1 MKRQKKQDDVSKD
14 SKRAKVQVNH
24 NMCIKKRRVA
34 KVQQN
39 VIKNIS
45 ATFCQTMEDQESCA
59 IVKRKRVAIS
69 LGPDKNYVPH
79 VGWSKRRTAT
89 CDQARTTSRK
99 AAKQAIIALDKHVQ
113 ESDSSAGKTS
123 LETSPSANRETMR
136 LPINLTSNK
145 SVLKKIQGTRG
156 GVSPSSSSTTVRNTR
171 RRFSPASGKRS
182 SAVSTQ
188 RSKPNMMLRRLNE
201 KTSSVLRSRRKRTLK
216 VHSETLSKVG
226 ASVDSLG
233 DPSLNRL
240 PIRCSPSDAVH
251 VDDKFHN
258 HDSNTLDTSKQET
271 NTSSEVQRSPI
282 KRRLRAKQT
291 SSSSQKASREPS
303 VSDIKEYAE
312 DVGIFSVIKTIC
324 HSSGHTKLVDETKT
338 AKQKYGSRRQRVA
351 SSEPK
356 SESYRQVWKR
366 TSTHQKQSKLLL
378 SRHYRNQKINV
389 RKAKSVGETTMLLK
403 PNKTV
408 TSGFPE
414 REKTDQHTNVE
425 NTCSSHIVVVGPNRR
440 CIPVLSKLN
449 KETKSHHTCPSQPK
463 DSAVGGVNS
472 TTKWMSSINK
482 ERDNSANALNK
493 SAVNRKKTISCTE
506 ILKTSHQ
513 KYPVKSAKSSPALT
527 QMEAQLSFTCNSPQV
542 PTPKCQIV
550 NEKEVQV
557 LSTPERLT
565 VGGNQTKL
573 LIQNEVSVTL
583 NKLCYESVSH
593 ILHGDGSSECQASSV
608 PQHSDGKRQY
618 LRDREVAGTRTA
630 LKSDSEK
637 DVQTTGNIA
646 INHAGLNKVQSTA
659 IISSTPCQSNI
670 NSSSAIKTKPRG
682 KLQKTSLCSEDTT
695 NDTAKGNSSTLSKRR
710 NAKDS
715 SERIQKESRLKL
727 LKTKVSDDREQFTD
741 PEGKRVQMPL
751 ILQDQDN
758 LKTACQATLAYSP
771 KIVMGL
777 RPYARY
783 RSNGDLHSYK
793 HWLLVQGQIE
803 EQVHLVSDQPVRL
816 KRKRKRKRRRTK
828 TGLQQKENEENPN
841 QSVPTVQDNVSTETY
856 SQVLLEA
863 PETSTMEH
871 QKLAVRNCKDLQE
884 KTTCQTSGPQKDA
897 SNLKD
902 AFCEVDSGANNVEG
916 AKDERL
922 TPSDVSHEASNA
934 TQVSRE
940 ECENTNLIVSQS
952 QSLDDDSVSPE
963 PTCCLSPV
971 STEQDTQTSD
981 CKVVA
986 EADGTL
992 SLIISSSETP
1002 SPDVEVVSQS
1012 TLVQVY
1018 SAAQSG
1024 PGSSPPCIISPH
1036 PTESPKSD
1044 KDTLSEHESGSLY
1057 LTSQRGSLNPENKA
1071 GTQTTSGDGSTPQD
1085 GSFSDDIKSLEDPNN
1100 TFETQDTDVQQGF
1113 LNFDEEIDIVEFSDQ
1128 FEEDDRPI
1136 QIVSEFE
1143 SSSLE
1148 SDEEIETVDISD
1160 QLSEQDAHPIHI
1172 ECEQDSTIPNCD
1184 TGKETVDILDQLVQD
1199 GRPIDIVC
1207 EQESS
1212 ILDCD
1217 TKIGT
1222 VEVSD
1227 RSEHGGLRVQ
1237 IVCEQ
1242 DSSNPES
1249 HTEKETVHISDRLEQ
1264 DGRPI
1269 QTVCEQDSS
1278 IPYCDEE
1285 KEPVKTSDQLLQ
1297 DGRPIHIEC
1306 ENESSFSNCDTRKE
1320 TVDNSDRLEQDGRSV
1335 QTVCE
1340 QESSNPRCDTGKET
1354 VDISEQLE
1362 ENGRPIPI
1370 VFEQES
1376 PNPNCDTGKEN
1387 IDISDQL
1394 EQDGRSFHI
1403 VSEQDSSSPSCD
1415 TDIVDIPA
1423 ENQIPDNGSATAP
1436 VFTEQDTCSNQT
1448 HISYQQSSQSIAS
1461 ELVTSQESP
1470 ESDEQHDSKTRTTS
1484 LAMTSHPSASDMNQ
1498 ANIDGTESCSLTQDE
1513 VSDTSAKDLLL
1524 PLLQSDSNRG
1534 SDEVELQPPKSDAE
1548 PPKDLQRCDNQVKE
1562 LHVTYS
1568 RSPEEAHSPGQV
1580 DSDSVTV
1587 SIQPDLSPKHDS
1599 ENLTTSEKSSRTP
1612 TSKAQENIQE
1622 EKSKCTTTEDVKK
1635 SFNFKQLW
1643 NIKRVPKNK
1652 GQRIAYFYERVNKE
1666 EVDEVRPVILE
1677 RTQPSCS
1684 SPLDSV
1690 RSGAASHKDLDNG
1703 PEMTTMPQ
1711 KHQSM
1716 YEKETSHREEN
1727 CIKPKSILLDIAPLM
1742 KKANEKETSAEPI
1755 SVQQVSSLINSA
1767 ANKKPDLLSTQNEI
1781 RNVTESPVICYP
1793 SQTDTLSAFVQPNQG
1808 TMKPQHSRGCQFEK
1822 RTSSL
1827 EFETTNDSLQCSSEE
1842 TSSSEQLPPDV
1853 SPDSSSVSFSHA
1865 TPKDQEFTPMFEGSM
1880 PEEDSST
1887 DDRVSAVESDSAM
1900 IETPFTTA
1908 LKGNLSQHG
1917 NMTKQTDIVNR
1928 VCKTRTGR
1936 KPLLASMTLRKKDE
1950 HFLFSRLGF
1959 KKSKQRKSHMS
1970 DQRKYMVIKKELS
1983 QIPDEDCVKPEPLF
1997 MTGNQHQECRYQSN
2011 LIVPE
2016 VTYQSYRPIN
2026 RVFTSTSP
2034 HRMVQMPISEFPQTS
2049 RRIGKRHLTASK
2061 TLSPEDYIFPAKRIK
2076 RHQLSSMPLTG
2087 SVFTNNQRRS
2097 QFGNT
2102 VPHRFLIPRRGR
2114 PGKVCPQ
2121 DPATVESS
2129 GVSGVM
2135 EQTRVLNHQ
2144 EDNAETL
2151 RRCTMNVS
2159 VKDKPSLL
2167 VLPDTHVD
2175 NPGLKLEQNFSDQS
2189 LLACEPRQKDYR
2201 KQVLNQGYKDSSVD
2215 TEMSIPNKRGRP
2227 KKKRRLWLYQ
2237 HGRKHQR
2244 KDEEKSGKLQDPAIP
2259 KKVGSPKKEKL
2270 PWLYQPGSKQLTKDE
2285 GKSDPAI
2292 PKKVGRPKKNSI
2304 IESKERKP
2312 FTRSSKVKKGYAI
2325 KSNRLWYQRNNTIAK
2340 GLKPKV
2346 GQTLN
2351 SKAGNNVKRVRPKK
2365 KGPECGEPTRPK
2377 KVGRPRKIPLSEE
2390 KEPSTHAKQRQQKGN
2405 SLGESGEPA
2414 LRLKKKMGRPR
2425 KIPLN
2430 EVKATSTP
2438 TDQLQQQIIKG
2449 NLLGES
2455 GEPAMRPKNK
2465 GGRPRK
2471 NPASEVKVPSTLAK
2485 IPKKKIGRPR
2495 KIPLV
2500 EVQTPLGGID
2510 QQGQDPTPKRKY
2522 CRKNNSPCGIDQQS
2536 QEPKPKSKYRFELNF
2551 LGGFKRASAGKK
2563 PLHKNKGGRPRKIP
2577 LSEVQTP
2584 STLSEQ
2590 PPQQIIKGNLLG
2602 ESEEPALKPK
2612 NKGGRPRKI
2621 PLSEL
2626 IAPSTPSE
2634 QPLQQIIK
2642 GNLLGESEEQAT
2654 RPKNKGG
2661 RPRKIPL
2668 VEVQTPLSG
2677 IDQQSLDPTPK
2688 RKYCPKNNSPCG
2700 IDQQSQEPKPK
2711 SKYRFELNFLGGFK
2725 RASAGKKPLH
2735 KNKGGRPRKIPLSE
2749 VQTPSTLSEQPPQQ
2763 IMKGNLLG
2771 ESEEPT
2777 LKPKNKGGRPRKIP
2791 ISEGIA
2797 PSYPSEQIQ
2806 QQIIKDNLIGESE
2819 EQATRPKNK
2828 GGRPRKIPL
2837 SEVQTPSTL
2846 SEQPSQQIIKGNLLG
2861 ESEEPATKPKNKGG
2875 RPRKIPLSEV
2885 IAPSTPSEQPSQQII
2900 KGNLLGESEEPAT
2913 RPKNKGGRPRKIPL
2927 SEVIAP
2933 STPSEQIQQQI
2944 IKGNLLGESK
2954 EPATKPKNKGGRPR
2968 KIPLNKLE
2976 APSTQAEQLEPQTV
2990 KESFLGE
2997 SQEPTARPKN
3007 KGGRPRKI
3015 PLNKVEAPS
3024 IHTEQH
3030 QPQIVEGSFLRESG
3044 EPATRPKRKISCPKK
3059 LTTSSSG
3066 INQQSQELK
3075 PKRKYCRQTNFF
3087 YGTKRKTLSQ
3097 DLKPKRKYCRKNNFP
3112 SGIGQ
3117 QSQEPKP
3124 KRKYCRKTISLSG
3137 IKRNRL
3143 SQEIKPKRKYCRKSS
3158 SFSGIDQQ
3166 SQEPKLKRK
3175 YCRKSSSL
3183 TGIKRNRLSQELKP
3197 KRKYCRKNSSLSG
3210 IDQQSQEP
3218 KPKRKYCRKNN
3229 SPCGIDQQS
3238 QEPKAKSKYRFEL
3251 NYLGGFKRASA
3262 VKKPLHKNK
3271 WGRPRKIPFVEEIAR
3286 PKNKGGRPRKILLSE
3301 VQAPSTPSEQ
3311 LRQQSIKGNL
3321 LVECEEPTRP
3331 KNKGGRPR
3339 KIPLGEVEAPSTQ
3352 TEQLQQQIIA
3362 RCFLG
3367 ESEEPAP
3374 RPRKGGRPKKLNT
3387 SVSGSRATLSAT
3399 DQLELIHKIQVLIPG
3414 YVGPANDED
3423 FVLEEFCSLES
3434 LEEAV
3439 QRTSMARTTRQGNR
3453 ISRKRKNSNSLA
3465 HLSTT
3470 SAGNKRRA
3478 KRSSRS
3484 PEGSYWD
3491 CSVCTYRNKAE
3502 AFKCAM
3508 CDVRK
3513 GTSTRKPRLNAQLVA
3528 QQQAQQNLSPLIHV
3542 KTAKTTARSPAQ
3554 RKAGTSKK
3562 PRPRLKNVDRS
3573 SAISTEVVVN
3583 NVPVIITEYKEKSHT
3598 RTSIDSDDASAERT
3612 NGNVNGL

>member
-14 SKRAKVQVNH
+14 VKRAKVQVDH
-24 NMCIKKRRVA
+24 NMCIKKRRVT

-45 ATFCQTMEDQESCA
+45 ATLCQTMEDQESCA

-69 LGPDKNYVPH
+69 LGPDEDYVPH

-123 LETSPSANRETMR
+123 LETSPSTNRETMR

-145 SVLKKIQGTRG
+145 SVFKKIQGTRG
-156 GVSPSSSSTTVRNTR
+156 GAIVSPSSSSTTVRNT
-171 RRFSPASGKRS
+171 SSKRS

-188 RSKPNMMLRRLNE
+188 RSKPNIMLRRLNE
-201 KTSSVLRSRRKRTLK
+201 KTSSELRSRRKRTFT
-216 VHSETLSKVG
+216 VHSQTLSKVG

-240 PIRCSPSDAVH
+240 PTRCSPSDAVH

-258 HDSNTLDTSKQET
+258 HDSNTLDSSKQET
-271 NTSSEVQRSPI
+271 NTSSEVQPSPI
-282 KRRLRAKQT
+282 KRRLRVKQT
-291 SSSSQKASREPS
+291 SSSSEKASREPS

-312 DVGIFSVIKTIC
+312 DVGIFSVIKTNC
-324 HSSGHTKLVDETKT
+324 HSSVNTKLVDETKT

-351 SSEPK
+351 SSELN

-378 SRHYRNQKINV
+378 SRHYRNQEINV
-389 RKAKSVGETTMLLK
+389 RKAKSVGETTMLLR
-403 PNKTV
+403 PDKTV

-414 REKTDQHTNVE
+414 REKADQHTNVE

-440 CIPVLSKLN
+440 CIPVLSKIN
-449 KETKSHHTCPSQPK
+449 KETKSRHSCPSQPK

-472 TTKWMSSINK
+472 TVRWMSSINK
-482 ERDNSANALNK
+482 ESDNSANALNK

-542 PTPKCQIV
+542 PTPKCQII

-593 ILHGDGSSECQASSV
+593 ILHGDGSSERQASSV

-637 DVQTTGNIA
+637 DVQTTGNIV

-659 IISSTPCQSNI
+659 IISSTRCQSNI
-670 NSSSAIKTKPRG
+670 NSRSAIKTKPRR
-682 KLQKTSLCSEDTT
+682 KLQKSLCSEDTT
-695 NDTAKGNSSTLSKRR
+695 NGTKGNSSTLSKRR

-715 SERIQKESRLKL
+715 SERIQKESRLKSL
-727 LKTKVSDDREQFTD
+727 NTKVSDDHEQFTD

-803 EQVHLVSDQPVRL
+803 KQVHLNSDQPVRL

-841 QSVPTVQDNVSTETY
+841 QSVPTVQDNVSTETH

-863 PETSTMEH
+863 PETSSMEH

-884 KTTCQTSGPQKDA
+884 TTTCQTSGPQKDIN
-897 SNLKD
+897 NLKD
-902 AFCEVDSGANNVEG
+902 AFCEVDSGANNVEVE
-916 AKDERL
+916 KDERL
-922 TPSDVSHEASNA
+922 TPSEASHEASNA

-940 ECENTNLIVSQS
+940 DGENTNLIVSQP
-952 QSLDDDSVSPE
+952 QSLDDDSVSLE
-963 PTCCLSPV
+963 QTCCLSPV

-1036 PTESPKSD
+1036 HTESPKSD

-1071 GTQTTSGDGSTPQD
+1071 GTQTTSGDGSTQQD

-1136 QIVSEFE
+1136 QIVSELE

-1160 QLSEQDAHPIHI
+1160 QLSEQDARPIHI

-1184 TGKETVDILDQLVQD
+1184 TGKETVDISDQLVQD

-1222 VEVSD
+1222 VEISD

-1249 HTEKETVHISDRLEQ
+1249 HTGKETVHISDRLEQ

-1285 KEPVKTSDQLLQ
+1285 KEPAKTSDQLLQ

-1320 TVDNSDRLEQDGRSV
+1320 TVDKSDRLEQDGRSV

-1340 QESSNPRCDTGKET
+1340 QESSNPRCDMGKET
-1354 VDISEQLE
+1354 VDISDQLE

-1387 IDISDQL
+1387 VDISDQL
-1394 EQDGRSFHI
+1394 EQDGRPFHI

-1461 ELVTSQESP
+1461 ELVMSQESP
-1470 ESDEQHDSKTRTTS
+1470 ESVEQHDSETRTTS
-1484 LAMTSHPSASDMNQ
+1484 LAMTSHPSASDMNL
-1498 ANIDGTESCSLTQDE
+1498 AIVDGTESCSLTQDE

-1548 PPKDLQRCDNQVKE
+1548 PPKDLQRCDDQVKE
-1562 LHVTYS
+1562 LHVTS
-1568 RSPEEAHSPGQV
+1568 SSSPEEAHSPGQV

-1599 ENLTTSEKSSRTP
+1599 ENLTTSEESSHTP

-1622 EKSKCTTTEDVKK
+1622 EKSKSTTSEDVKK
-1635 SFNFKQLW
+1635 SCNFKQLW

-1677 RTQPSCS
+1677 RRQPSCS
-1684 SPLDSV
+1684 SSLDLV
-1690 RSGAASHKDLDNG
+1690 PSGAASHKDSDNG

-1711 KHQSM
+1711 KH
-1716 YEKETSHREEN
+1716 
-1727 CIKPKSILLDIAPLM
+1727 LLDIAPLM
-1742 KKANEKETSAEPI
+1742 KKANDKETSAEPI
-1755 SVQQVSSLINSA
+1755 SVQQGSPLINSA

-1793 SQTDTLSAFVQPNQG
+1793 SQTDY
-1808 TMKPQHSRGCQFEK
+1808 QHSRGCQFEK
-1822 RTSSL
+1822 QTSSL
-1827 EFETTNDSLQCSSEE
+1827 AFEETNDSLQFSSEE

-1853 SPDSSSVSFSHA
+1853 SSDSSSVSFSHA
-1865 TPKDQEFTPMFEGSM
+1865 TPKDQEFAPMFEGSM
-1880 PEEDSST
+1880 PEEESST

-1900 IETPFTTA
+1900 IETPITTA

-1917 NMTKQTDIVNR
+1917 SKS
-1928 VCKTRTGR
+1928 RTGR

-1970 DQRKYMVIKKELS
+1970 DQRKYMVIKRELS
-1983 QIPDEDCVKPEPLF
+1983 QVPDEDCVKPEPLF
-1997 MTGNQHQECRYQSN
+1997 RTGNQHQECRYQSN

-2076 RHQLSSMPLTG
+2076 RHQLSSTPLTG

-2097 QFGNT
+2097 KFGNT
-2102 VPHRFLIPRRGR
+2102 VPHHFLLPSRGC

-2121 DPATVESS
+2121 DPAMMESA
-2129 GVSGVM
+2129 GVSGVT
-2135 EQTRVLNHQ
+2135 EHTRVLNHQ
-2144 EDNAETL
+2144 ENNADTL
-2151 RRCTMNVS
+2151 GRCTMNVS

-2167 VLPDTHVD
+2167 VPPDTHVD
-2175 NPGLKLEQNFSDQS
+2175 DPGLKLEQHVSDQS
-2189 LLACEPRQKDYR
+2189 LLACEPRKKDYR

-2215 TEMSIPNKRGRP
+2215 TEMSKPNQRGRP

-2259 KKVGSPKKEKL
+2259 KKVGRPKKEKL
-2270 PWLYQPGSKQLTKDE
+2270 PWLYQPGSKQLAKDE

-2325 KSNRLWYQRNNTIAK
+2325 KSKWLWYQRKNAIAK

-2351 SKAGNNVKRVRPKK
+2351 SKADKNVNRGQPKK
-2365 KGPECGEPTRPK
+2365 KGPERGEPTRPK

-2390 KEPSTHAKQRQQKGN
+2390 KESSTHAKQLRQKGN
-2405 SLGESGEPA
+2405 LLGESGEPA

-2430 EVKATSTP
+2430 EVKAPSTP

-2471 NPASEVKVPSTLAK
+2471 NPVSEVKAPSTLAT
-2485 IPKKKIGRPR
+2485 IPKKKMGRPR

-2500 EVQTPLGGID
+2500 EVQTPLSGID

-2522 CRKNNSPCGIDQQS
+2522 CRKNNSPCGIHQQS

-2563 PLHKNKGGRPRKIP
+2563 PLHKNKRGRPRKIP
-2577 LSEVQTP
+2577 LSEVQTL

-2590 PPQQIIKGNLLG
+2590 PP
-2602 ESEEPALKPK
+2602 
-2612 NKGGRPRKI
+2612 
-2621 PLSEL
+2621 
-2626 IAPSTPSE
+2626 
-2634 QPLQQIIK
+2634 
-2642 GNLLGESEEQAT
+2642 
-2654 RPKNKGG
+2654 
-2661 RPRKIPL
+2661 
-2668 VEVQTPLSG
+2668 
-2677 IDQQSLDPTPK
+2677 
-2688 RKYCPKNNSPCG
+2688 
-2700 IDQQSQEPKPK
+2700 QQSQEPKPK

-2735 KNKGGRPRKIPLSE
+2735 KTKRGRPRKIPLSEVQTLSTLSEQPPQLIIKGNLVGESEEPALKPKNKGGRPNKIPLSE

-2763 IMKGNLLG
+2763 I
-2771 ESEEPT
+2771 
-2777 LKPKNKGGRPRKIP
+2777 
-2791 ISEGIA
+2791 
-2797 PSYPSEQIQ
+2797 
-2806 QQIIKDNLIGESE
+2806 IK
-2819 EQATRPKNK
+2819 R
-2828 GGRPRKIPL
+2828 
-2837 SEVQTPSTL
+2837 
-2846 SEQPSQQIIKGNLLG
+2846 NLLG

-2875 RPRKIPLSEV
+2875 RPRKIPLNKLE
-2885 IAPSTPSEQPSQQII
+2885 APSY
-2900 KGNLLGESEEPAT
+2900 
-2913 RPKNKGGRPRKIPL
+2913 
-2927 SEVIAP
+2927 
-2933 STPSEQIQQQI
+2933 PSEQIQQQI
-2944 IKGNLLGESK
+2944 IKGNLLGESL

-2968 KIPLNKLE
+2968 KIPLSE
-2976 APSTQAEQLEPQTV
+2976 VQ
-2990 KESFLGE
+2990 
-2997 SQEPTARPKN
+2997 
-3007 KGGRPRKI
+3007 
-3015 PLNKVEAPS
+3015 
-3024 IHTEQH
+3024 
-3030 QPQIVEGSFLRESG
+3030 
-3044 EPATRPKRKISCPKK
+3044 
-3059 LTTSSSG
+3059 
-3066 INQQSQELK
+3066 
-3075 PKRKYCRQTNFF
+3075 
-3087 YGTKRKTLSQ
+3087 TLSTLSEQ
-3097 DLKPKRKYCRKNNFP
+3097 PP
-3112 SGIGQ
+3112 Q

-3124 KRKYCRKTISLSG
+3124 K
-3137 IKRNRL
+3137 
-3143 SQEIKPKRKYCRKSS
+3143 
-3158 SFSGIDQQ
+3158 
-3166 SQEPKLKRK
+3166 
-3175 YCRKSSSL
+3175 
-3183 TGIKRNRLSQELKP
+3183 
-3197 KRKYCRKNSSLSG
+3197 
-3210 IDQQSQEP
+3210 
-3218 KPKRKYCRKNN
+3218 
-3229 SPCGIDQQS
+3229 
-3238 QEPKAKSKYRFEL
+3238 SKYRFEL
-3251 NYLGGFKRASA
+3251 NFLGGFKRASA
-3262 VKKPLHKNK
+3262 VKKPLH
-3271 WGRPRKIPFVEEIAR
+3271 PFIEEIAR
-3286 PKNKGGRPRKILLSE
+3286 PKKKGGRPRKILSSE
-3301 VQAPSTPSEQ
+3301 VHAPSTPSEQ

-3321 LVECEEPTRP
+3321 PVECEEPTRP

-3352 TEQLQQQIIA
+3352 TEQLQRQIIA

-3414 YVGPANDED
+3414 YVGPAIDED

-3439 QRTSMARTTRQGNR
+3439 QSTTMARKTRQGNR
-3453 ISRKRKNSNSLA
+3453 ISRNRKNSNSLA